1 MSDAAAAATQPRSGG
16 AAKGGNRACFKC
28 GKTGH
33 WSKDCTAPR
42 EEWIP
47 QQPRAEAGVP
57 QSPTDVGAAEGEDG
71 APAKPAPA
79 AKKRSNRKPKFT
91 VRPPPSFRRL
101 DPPSRKRLFRDP
113 RRGSRV
119 APAPAPAPGRALTA
133 ESAPSLRPP
142 TGGRTPPRS
151 QRRVVRV
158 RPDPREVRRDR
169 QGTRARARRF
179 RASRRALPRVDP
191 QDVPPHHARGGDEE
205 GPNALQDARGARH
218 RARVQGEGAPRGG
231 GRSRGRPAAR
241 L

>member
-1 MSDAAAAATQPRSGG
+1 MSDAAAPATQPRPGG

-119 APAPAPAPGRALTA
+119 APL
-133 ESAPSLRPP
+133 PP
-142 TGGRTPPRS
+142 PP
-151 QRRVVRV
+151 
-158 RPDPREVRRDR
+158 P
-169 QGTRARARRF
+169 
-179 RASRRALPRVDP
+179 
-191 QDVPPHHARGGDEE
+191 
-205 GPNALQDARGARH
+205 DAR
-218 RARVQGEGAPRGG
+218 
-231 GRSRGRPAAR
+231 
-241 L
+241 